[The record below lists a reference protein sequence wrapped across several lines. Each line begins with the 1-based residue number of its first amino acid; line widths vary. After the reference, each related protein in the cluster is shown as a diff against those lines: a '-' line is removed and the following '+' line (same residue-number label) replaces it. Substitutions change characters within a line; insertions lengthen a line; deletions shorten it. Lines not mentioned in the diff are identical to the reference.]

1 MAIGT
6 DRVQVLKQES
16 AALGGDAGEDVDY
29 PSPINAQEDAI
40 ETCGVYLQDAGVRDE
55 NVYIERN
62 GNDMRFRDVN
72 NATPVTLTQLL
83 TGSVLDYGYRR
94 HFLLMGG

>member
-6 DRVQVLKQES
+6 DRVQVIKQES

-40 ETCGVYLQDAGVRDE
+40 ETCGVYFQDAGARDE
-55 NVYIERN
+55 DVYIERD
-62 GNDMRFRDVN
+62 GNNLRFRDLN
-72 NATPVTLTQLL
+72 NTTPVTLTQLR
-83 TGSVLDYGYRR
+83 TDYAFRR